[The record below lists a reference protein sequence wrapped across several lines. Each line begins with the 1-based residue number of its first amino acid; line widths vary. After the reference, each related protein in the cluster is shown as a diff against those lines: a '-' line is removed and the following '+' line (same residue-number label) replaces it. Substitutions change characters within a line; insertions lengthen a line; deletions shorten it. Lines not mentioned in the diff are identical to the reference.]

1 MSTHS
6 IHSSFSGG
14 MAFKTNI
21 NGHEVLTDTT
31 EDDGG
36 SNSGPSPKRLML
48 TALSGCTGIDIVS
61 ILTKMKVSFSDFS
74 IDIDAHLS
82 KDHPKIYE
90 HVQLTYSI
98 RLAEGDHAKM
108 KKAVKLSQ
116 EKYCGVYAMFN
127 EFAKVETTIR
137 FL

>member
-61 ILTKMKVSFSDFS
+61 ILNKMKVSFSDFS
-74 IDIDAHLS
+74 IDIDATLS
-82 KDHPKIYE
+82 EEHPKIYE
-90 HVQLTYSI
+90 HVKVTYSI
-98 RLAEGDHAKM
+98 RLAESDQAKM
-108 KKAVKLSQ
+108 EKAVRLSQ
-116 EKYCGVYAMFN
+116 EKYCGVYAMFSA
-127 EFAKVETTIR
+127 FAKMETAIR

>member
-14 MAFKTNI
+14 MAFKTSI
-21 NGHEVLTDTT
+21 NGHDVLTDTT

-36 SNSGPSPKRLML
+36 SNSGPGPKRLML

-61 ILTKMKVSFSDFS
+61 ILNKMKVSFSDFS
-74 IDIDAHLS
+74 IDIEATLS
-82 KDHPKIYE
+82 EEHPKIYE
-90 HVQLTYSI
+90 QVKLTYSI
-98 RLAEGDHAKM
+98 RLAESDQAKM
-108 KKAVKLSQ
+108 EKAVKLSQ
-116 EKYCGVYAMFN
+116 EKYCGVYAMFSA
-127 EFAKVETTIR
+127 FAKMETAIW